1 MKMKIWKKRMK
12 KYLKVNK
19 MNNKC
24 NLDKIKRDKLKITDK
39 LLLIVRTV
47 KIEL

>member
-1 MKMKIWKKRMK
+1 MKLKIWKKRMR

-19 MNNKC
+19 MNNKF
-24 NLDKIKRDKLKITDK
+24 NLDKIKKDKQKITDK

>member
-19 MNNKC
+19 MNNQC
-24 NLDKIKRDKLKITDK
+24 NLDKIKKDKQKITEK